1 MLQMMRTATAR
12 IAHAARTLPA
22 AASAARRSPYR
33 NYMCY
38 QDGTPFMVINAASL
52 EHAQFIVAGFSQ
64 DRTWMLVEF
73 DR

>member
-12 IAHAARTLPA
+12 IANVARIPA
-22 AASAARRSPYR
+22 AASARRASPYQ

-38 QDGTPFMVINAASL
+38 CDGKAFMVINAASL

-64 DRTWMLVEF
+64 DHTWMLVGMEG
-73 DR
+73 